1 MLTSPST
8 IPVTASAS
16 PRTFHYATS
25 RSPLQSP
32 KITVPLPRRQSR
44 HSLSRSSPAA
54 SLRSPSLSKPKQ
66 YVGVDAATQYSPME
80 PFDPMVPLRSAQVS
94 GPRISGSIAATAA
107 TTADQPIPQLI
118 STENPPVPNPSPNR
132 TTKPPQS
139 LTLSPNKR
147 RKSQDPIRPHPSS
160 VVASSQP
167 SSPKRP
173 KPNECPP
180 KVLPLRYEL
189 CEVEDMVTLIA
200 NMLGEL
206 IETNDSLAMKSGHLT
221 RFHSRTAP
229 GISVLDYLQ
238 RLAKHAT
245 LTPPLLLSMVSY
257 IDRLCEYYPDFTINT
272 LTVHRFLITAAT
284 VAGKGLS
291 DSFWNNSFYA
301 RVGGVK
307 VAELKLL
314 ELEFL
319 TRVDWRIVPNPE
331 VLVAYYKGLV
341 ARCSGYV
348 LEGEQEASSSSDG
361 DEIDESDDL

>member
-1 MLTSPST
+1 MLTSSPS
-8 IPVTASAS
+8 IPGATSAS

-25 RSPLQSP
+25 RSPQQSP

-44 HSLSRSSPAA
+44 HSLSRTSP
-54 SLRSPSLSKPKQ
+54 STPLRSPSLSKPKQ

-80 PFDPMVPLRSAQVS
+80 PFDPTVPLRSAQVS
-94 GPRISGSIAATAA
+94 GPRISSSTASA
-107 TTADQPIPQLI
+107 ITKTTSQPKQQPTAPDNAPGPS
-118 STENPPVPNPSPNR
+118 STPNSSS
-132 TTKPPQS
+132 KIEFQ
-139 LTLSPNKR
+139 TLSPNKR
-147 RKSQDPIRPHPSS
+147 RKSQDPITIDPSSS
-160 VVASSQP
+160 VVALSQP
-167 SSPKRP
+167 SSPKRT

-189 CEVEDMVTLIA
+189 CDREDMVVLIS

-206 IETNDSLAMKSGHLT
+206 IETNDSIAMKSGHLT

-257 IDRLCEYYPDFTINT
+257 IDRLCEDYPDFTINT

-314 ELEFL
+314 ELDFL
-319 TRVDWRIVPNPE
+319 TRVDWRIVPKPE
-331 VLVAYYKGLV
+331 LLEAYYKGLV
-341 ARCSGYV
+341 ARCAGYV
-348 LEGEQEASSSSDG
+348 LEGDQSPSSDDG
-361 DEIDESDDL
+361 DESEETGTS